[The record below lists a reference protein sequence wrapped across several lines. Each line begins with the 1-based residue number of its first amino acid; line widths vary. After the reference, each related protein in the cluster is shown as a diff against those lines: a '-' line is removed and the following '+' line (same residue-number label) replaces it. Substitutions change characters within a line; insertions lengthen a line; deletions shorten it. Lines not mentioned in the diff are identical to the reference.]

1 MTTVVRYPTAEEL
14 ARSLGGKRAAKGWM
28 AQCPAHEDRHAS
40 LSISESDDGTRVLWK
55 CHAKCPQDD
64 VKRALIARGV
74 WPEDGS
80 RMEMV
85 QPRPRVK
92 PVEGRREV
100 AVYQYRDADGTV
112 VHETVRYEP
121 KDFRQRAIVPGKPPV
136 WSLSGVET
144 VLYRLPELLA
154 SDGPVWIVEGEKDA
168 DNLASTGATVTT
180 VPMGAG
186 KWKPHYGEWLRGRD
200 VRIVPDND
208 EAGRLGARAIAKALA
223 GVATSVVIVT
233 LPVDGKGADVSD
245 YLADGG
251 TLADLEALVADASA
265 TESVEAVPEPSRPVA
280 QTGDGLP
287 LTDLGNAERLLR
299 AHGTDLRYCV
309 AWKSWLVWSGTHW
322 ERDAGDH
329 EVRRRA
335 VETVLDL
342 TNVAAVEFSP
352 DMPAAQRTALV
363 RHSERS
369 QSVNRVAA
377 MVDMARSR
385 PNVIVGPDQLDDDP
399 YLVNFGNGTLNL
411 KSGDFR
417 TQRRED
423 RITRM
428 IRWNGQPSRFDPDL
442 ESKPNSTWERF
453 VARVLP
459 DPEVRRFAQMAMGYT
474 LIGDTSER
482 IMLILYGTGRN
493 GKSTFIETCQAAF
506 GEYSLTVP
514 SSLFLASKDTRGG
527 GSATPDIA
535 SLYRARLVTSQE
547 TPEGGRLDEARVK
560 WITGDD
566 TISARRLYEAPFTFQ
581 PSHTVWLS
589 TNHRPVVRGGGH
601 ALWDRMR
608 SIPFTERIRDNEV
621 QGDLK
626 KRLRDDLAAVMAW
639 IVDGTR
645 DYHREGRLIVP
656 RAVEMAGATY
666 REDSDWFGGFLEARC
681 IVDDDETALAGELH
695 KAYNAWASESSEKP
709 MTPTALGNALR
720 ERGMVSFKTGH
731 GARAWRGIGLIRP

>member
-1 MTTVVRYPTAEEL
+1 MVRYPTADEL
-14 ARSLGGKRAAKGWM
+14 ARSLDGRRIGKRWAVR
-28 AQCPAHEDRHAS
+28 CPAHDDRHAS
-40 LSISESDDGTRVLWK
+40 LSIGESDDGSRVLWK
-55 CHAKCPQDD
+55 CHAQCPQDD
-64 VKRALIARGV
+64 VKRALIARGL

-80 RMEMV
+80 RMEMA
-85 QPRPRVK
+85 QPARPAVR
-92 PVEGRREV
+92 PVATARKV
-100 AVYQYRDADGTV
+100 IATYQYRDADGTV
-112 VHETVRYEP
+112 VHETLRYQP
-121 KDFRQRAIVPGKPPV
+121 KDFRQRAILADGSYE
-136 WSLSGVET
+136 WSLADVKT

-168 DNLASTGATVTT
+168 DALAALGATVTT

-186 KWKPHYGEWLRGRD
+186 KWRAHYADWLRGRD

-208 EAGRLGARAIAKALA
+208 DAGRAGARTIATALA
-223 GVATSVVIVT
+223 GIASSVVVVS
-233 LPVDGKGADVSD
+233 LPVTGKGADVSD
-245 YLADGG
+245 YLAGG
-251 TLADLEALVADASA
+251 ATLADLEALLADATA
-265 TESVEAVPEPSRPVA
+265 TEAVEAVPELSRPVA
-280 QTGDGLP
+280 ETGDGLP
-287 LTDLGNAERLLR
+287 LSDIGNARRLLK

-309 AWKSWLVWSGTHW
+309 TWKSWLVWSGTHW
-322 ERDAGDH
+322 ERDAEDH

-335 VETVLDL
+335 VDTILDL
-342 TNVAAVEFSP
+342 TNVAAVDNTP
-352 DMPAAQRTALV
+352 HMPAAQRTALV

-377 MVDMARSR
+377 MVNLARSE
-385 PNVIVGPDQLDDDP
+385 PNVKVGPDQLDDDP
-399 YLVNFGNGTLNL
+399 CLLNFGNGTLNL
-411 KSGDFR
+411 RTGEFR
-417 TQRRED
+417 TQRRD
-423 RITRM
+423 DLITRM
-428 IRWNGQPSRFDPDL
+428 IRWNGQPARFDPDL
-442 ESKPNSTWERF
+442 ESKPNSPWERF

-459 DPEVRRFAQMAMGYT
+459 DHEVRRFVQMAMGYT
-474 LIGDTSER
+474 LIGETTER

-514 SSLFLASKDTRGG
+514 SSLFLASKDNRGG
-527 GSATPDIA
+527 GAATPDIA

-589 TNHRPVVRGGGH
+589 TNHRPVVRGGGN

-608 SIPFTERIRDNEV
+608 SIPFTERIRDNEI

-626 KRLRDDLAAVMAW
+626 RRLRDDLPTVMAW
-639 IVDGTR
+639 IVDGAR
-645 DYHREGRLIVP
+645 DYQREGRLIVP
-656 RAVEMAGATY
+656 RAVEMAGETY

-681 IVDDDETALAGELH
+681 IQGDHETALAGELH
-695 KAYNAWASESSEKP
+695 KAYSAWAAESSERP

-720 ERGMVSFKTGH
+720 ERGMVSYKTGH
-731 GARAWRGIGLIRP
+731 GLRGWRGIRLIG

>member
-1 MTTVVRYPTAEEL
+1 MSTPTRYPSAEEL
-14 ARSLGGKRAAKGWM
+14 GRSLGGKRAAKGWI
-28 AQCPAHEDRHAS
+28 ARCPAHEDRHAS
-40 LSISESDDGTRVLWK
+40 LSISESADGARVLWK
-55 CHAKCPQDD
+55 CHAKCPQED
-64 VKRALIARGV
+64 VKRALIAIRA

-80 RMEMV
+80 GMELV
-85 QPRPRVK
+85 QLKRPVVK
-92 PVEGRREV
+92 PVPNREPV
-100 AVYQYRDADGTV
+100 ATYQYRDASGTV
-112 VHETVRYEP
+112 VHETLRYEP
-121 KDFRQRAIVPGKPPV
+121 KDFRQRAVLADGSHE
-136 WSLSGVET
+136 WSLSRVTT

-168 DNLASTGATVTT
+168 DNLANAGAIATT

-186 KWKPHYGEWLRGRD
+186 KWKPHYAEWLVGRE
-200 VRIVPDND
+200 VRVVPDND
-208 EAGRLGARAIAKALA
+208 EAGRAGARTIAKALA
-223 GVATSVVIVT
+223 RIASSVVVVT

-245 YLADGG
+245 YLAGG
-251 TLADLEALVADASA
+251 ATLADLEALVADIAA
-265 TESVEAVPEPSRPVA
+265 AETVEAVPDAPKPMA
-280 QTGDGLP
+280 ATGDGMP

-299 AHGTDLRYCV
+299 THGSDLRYCV
-309 AWKSWLVWSGTHW
+309 AWKSWLVWTGTHW

-329 EVRRRA
+329 EVRRRS
-335 VETVLDL
+335 VETILDL
-342 TNVAAVEFSP
+342 TNVAAVDFSP
-352 DMPAAQRTALV
+352 DLQPAQRTALV
-363 RHSERS
+363 KHSERS
-369 QSVNRVAA
+369 QSVNRIAA

-385 PNVIVGPDQLDDDP
+385 PNVIVSPERLDDDP
-399 YLVNFGNGTLNL
+399 YLVNFGNGTLDL
-411 KSGDFR
+411 RTGEFR
-417 TQRRED
+417 TQRRDD
-423 RITRM
+423 RITRL

-442 ESKPNSTWERF
+442 ESKPNGIWERF

-459 DPEVRRFAQMAMGYT
+459 DPEVRRFVQMAMGYT
-474 LIGDTSER
+474 LIGITSER
-482 IMLILYGTGRN
+482 IMMILYGTGRN

-514 SSLFLASKDTRGG
+514 SSLFLASKDSRGG

-566 TISARRLYEAPFTFQ
+566 TISARRLYEAPFTFE

-608 SIPFTERIRDNEV
+608 PIPFTERIRDNEV

-626 KRLRDDLAAVMAW
+626 ARLRQELPSVMAW
-639 IVDGTR
+639 IVEGTR
-645 DYHREGRLIVP
+645 DYQREGGLIVP
-656 RAVEMAGATY
+656 RAVDLAGATY
-666 REDSDWFGGFLEARC
+666 REDSDWFGGFMESRC
-681 IVDDDETALAGELH
+681 IVDEDETALAGELH
-695 KAYNAWASESSEKP
+695 KAYNAWASEANEKP

-731 GARAWRGIGLIRP
+731 GARAWRGIGLLR